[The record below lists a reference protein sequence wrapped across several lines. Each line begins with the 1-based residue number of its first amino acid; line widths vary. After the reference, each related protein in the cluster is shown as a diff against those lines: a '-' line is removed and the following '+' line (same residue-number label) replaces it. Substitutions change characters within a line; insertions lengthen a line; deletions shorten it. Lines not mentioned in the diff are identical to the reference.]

1 MLTCASSP
9 ATCSIPMSPKLAASI
24 DGGNPKTKPKM
35 NDPNKTPQ
43 NKTYVFEQ
51 PDRRPGLHH

>member
-1 MLTCASSP
+1 
-9 ATCSIPMSPKLAASI
+9 MSPKLAASI
-24 DGGNPKTKPKM
+24 DGGNPKTKPKI

-43 NKTYVFEQ
+43 KKTYVFEQ